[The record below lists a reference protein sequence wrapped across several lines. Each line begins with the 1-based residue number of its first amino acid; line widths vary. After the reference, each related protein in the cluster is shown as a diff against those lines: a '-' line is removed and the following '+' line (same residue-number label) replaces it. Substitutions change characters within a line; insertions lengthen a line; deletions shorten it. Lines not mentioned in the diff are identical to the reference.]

1 MVLKTWKRGEDMKKQ
16 LKKRLSLCMTII
28 MLLSV
33 ILAMPIQASAL
44 SVGDVVGWMSSKNGT
59 TINDGGTQ
67 CVAAFNSYLRLFGFS
82 DPIGMYPVSGAKDIF
97 GHGIF
102 NR

>member
-1 MVLKTWKRGEDMKKQ
+1 
-16 LKKRLSLCMTII
+16 

-33 ILAMPIQASAL
+33 IIAAPIQASAL

-82 DPIGMYPVSGAKDIF
+82 NPIGMYPVSGAKDIF
-97 GHGIF
+97 DKSRLAHST
-102 NR
+102 